1 MPQLMTSAALQTYPV
16 SSFISLVLA
25 WLLLQST
32 NFLRLLYREGRKQE
46 SYNTGNG
53 LLFLLWQTPSGQQFW
68 ESALFVKCLLWDVL
82 VVYAMVNLSGTETD
96 TLPWGKEQRSTLGCL
111 QKQTFRNALQRCLR
125 LKLDKN
131 ETQDFWPLLLT
142 RTETWDSVLH
152 RSTFC
157 DRWEKMKILEG
168 RLRKFLFLPKLPC
181 RISGKFL
188 FRTRSL
194 ARILH
199 YHQVR
204 SGCHQDQAKHFNI
217 LLPVCSRCISTN
229 KTEKHLACHPELHM
243 VVISKQEDA
252 YIIIARRGWEALGQA
267 ISVART
273 IIWFSPWVLSNYCRG
288 RT

>member
-1 MPQLMTSAALQTYPV
+1 
-16 SSFISLVLA
+16 
-25 WLLLQST
+25 
-32 NFLRLLYREGRKQE
+32 
-46 SYNTGNG
+46 
-53 LLFLLWQTPSGQQFW
+53 
-68 ESALFVKCLLWDVL
+68 
-82 VVYAMVNLSGTETD
+82 MVNLSGTETD

-199 YHQVR
+199 YHQPLH
-204 SGCHQDQAKHFNI
+204 SHGSDTST
-217 LLPVCSRCISTN
+217 LP
-229 KTEKHLACHPELHM
+229 L
-243 VVISKQEDA
+243 
-252 YIIIARRGWEALGQA
+252 A
-267 ISVART
+267 ISAVCCH
-273 IIWFSPWVLSNYCRG
+273 IWPGFDASLWFGLTSLSRWSACL
-288 RT
+288 